1 MAAFTHELLQARLQ
15 ELDVPV
21 DADALHGALAGLV
34 CAGISLADGAQID
47 DLATALTL
55 EAGSLQDHAEMLAA
69 LQTIVRNELADTD
82 LSFQLLLPDAD
93 EFLSLRVQALAR
105 WAEGFVH
112 GVVSRREP
120 WSEDMRD
127 VLEDIAQIG
136 LLDDEG
142 ASEVLDLSSA
152 ALNDPAQ
159 ANDNETDFI
168 ALTEFVRMAAIE
180 IFREIALPPADTASG
195 DTAGDDGADA
205 PPAGS
210 TLH

>member
-15 ELDVPV
+15 ELHIEL

-34 CAGISLADGAQID
+34 CAGISLADGEKID
-47 DLATALTL
+47 DLATALAVDAETL
-55 EAGSLQDHAEMLAA
+55 HQHTEMLAA
-69 LQTIVRNELADTD
+69 LQAIIRQEIADTD
-82 LSFQLLLPDAD
+82 LSFQLLLPDSD

-112 GVVSRREP
+112 GVVARTEP

-168 ALTEFVRMAAIE
+168 ALNEFVRMAAIE
-180 IFREIALPPADTASG
+180 IYRETVTPAADSIDADLPDSNAA
-195 DTAGDDGADA
+195 A
-205 PPAGS
+205 PAGK

>member
-15 ELDVPV
+15 ELDLPL
-21 DADALHGALAGLV
+21 DADTLHGALAGLT
-34 CAGISLADGAQID
+34 CAGISLADGEQIA
-47 DLATALTL
+47 DLATALALDADTL
-55 EAGSLQDHAEMLAA
+55 QGHTEMLAA
-69 LQTIVRNELADTD
+69 LQAIIRQEIADTD
-82 LSFQLLLPDAD
+82 LSFQLLLPDTD

-105 WAEGFVH
+105 WAEAFVH
-112 GVVSRREP
+112 GVVARKEP

-142 ASEVLDLSSA
+142 ASEVMDLSSA

-168 ALTEFVRMAAIE
+168 ALSEFVRMAAIE
-180 IFREIALPPADTASG
+180 IYREIAMPQASETAADGVDTPP
-195 DTAGDDGADA
+195 
-205 PPAGS
+205 PGS

>member
-15 ELDVPV
+15 ELNIEIE
-21 DADALHGALAGLV
+21 ADALHGALAGLV
-34 CAGISLADGAQID
+34 CAGISLEDDEKVA
-47 DLATALTL
+47 DLATALAL
-55 EAGSLQDHAEMLAA
+55 ETDSLFEHREMLAA
-69 LQTIVRNELADTD
+69 LQTIIRKEIAETD
-82 LSFQLLLPDAD
+82 LSFQLLLPDSD
-93 EFLSLRVQALAR
+93 EFLSLRVQSLAR

-112 GVVSRREP
+112 GVVARREP

-168 ALTEFVRMAAIE
+168 ALNEFVRMAAIE
-180 IFREIALPPADTASG
+180 IYRETVMPAADIEEADIADN
-195 DTAGDDGADA
+195 DA
-205 PPAGS
+205 AAPAGK